1 MNNRADQEAILK
13 HFQAVDKAFYQLVKK
28 AGSQVWQIEDPADEL
43 EKRLRLY
50 RIIIGQ
56 QVSAASARA
65 LWGRL
70 GVLLREDILIEKPER
85 LRAAGLSRP
94 KLAYLQ
100 GLRELDFKAL
110 DAMNQAE
117 LSQCLLKYKGIGPW
131 TVEMALLF
139 IYRQPD
145 VFSWSDLAL
154 KNSAAKFYHLD
165 PQKDLEL
172 LKRKIDR
179 FKPYRSVAALA
190 LWHHLEN

>member
-1 MNNRADQEAILK
+1 MNDQIDQEAILK
-13 HFQAVDKAFYQLVKK
+13 HFQTTDKAFYQLVKK
-28 AGSQVWQIEDPADEL
+28 AASRIWQIEAPLDEL
-43 EKRLRLY
+43 EKRLKLY
-50 RIIIGQ
+50 QIIIGQ

-70 GVLLREDILIEKPER
+70 GVLLREDILIEKPDR

-100 GLRELDFKAL
+100 GLRELDFKTL
-110 DAMNQAE
+110 DAMNQIE

-145 VFSWSDLAL
+145 VFSWADLAL
-154 KNSAAKFYHLD
+154 RNSAAKFYHLD
-165 PQKDLEL
+165 PQKDLER
-172 LKRKIDR
+172 LKRKIER

-190 LWHHLEN
+190 LWHYSEN